1 MPVLP
6 TGSAA
11 TAQAGS
17 GVKQQQADSRGGSWD
32 GAGGGGRTEAKRKRR
47 QEREKH
53 AVVLDEIAPKE
64 TGRQAIAVRHRE
76 RFKGII
82 LHGGYFFSP
91 ESKALFV

>member
-1 MPVLP
+1 MPALP

-17 GVKQQQADSRGGSWD
+17 GAKQQQADRSWD
-32 GAGGGGRTEAKRKRR
+32 GAGGEGRTEAKRKRR

-64 TGRQAIAVRHRE
+64 TGRQAIAVRHGE
-76 RFKGII
+76 KFEGNI
-82 LHGGYFFSP
+82 LHVGQVIFF
-91 ESKALFV
+91 AR